1 MRLTKGVSEINL
13 TAKQM
18 ALVSMFAALTAVG
31 AFIKIPIPYIPF
43 TLQFFFVILA
53 GLLLGSRLG
62 LLSQVI
68 YIAVGLSGLPVF
80 ASGGGIGY
88 VAQPTFG
95 YLLGFA
101 AAAFVAG
108 WLKEKYSKDSVAF
121 YFICCVAGLAL
132 VYVMGALYLYFVMN
146 YIAGTA
152 FSAKQTL
159 WFGVILC
166 LPGDLALCAVASS
179 VVHKVAKRV
188 QHITGSVA

>member
-1 MRLTKGVSEINL
+1 MGVSDVNL
-13 TAKQM
+13 TTKQM

-31 AFIKIPIPYIPF
+31 AFIKIPVPYIPF

-62 LLSQVI
+62 LLSQII

-108 WLKEKYSKDSVAF
+108 RINEKYSRDSAAF
-121 YFICCVAGLAL
+121 YFVCCLAGLAL
-132 VYVMGALYLYFVMN
+132 VYVVGALYLYLVMN
-146 YIAGTA
+146 YLAGTA
-152 FSAKQTL
+152 FTVKQTL
-159 WFGVILC
+159 WFGVVIC
-166 LPGDLALCAVASS
+166 LPGDLLLCAAASS
-179 VVHKVAKRV
+179 LVQKVAKRV
-188 QHITGSVA
+188 RHISGGAAYK